1 MSNEIKYISRDD
13 FILKYHIKGKGPYAF
28 IIGSHIYY
36 PRVFSSSLEDNFQLV
51 YMDHRGFASKNSKAV
66 EEDFK
71 LEKLLQDIECLRLKL
86 KQDKITLI
94 GHSIHALIALE
105 YAKKYDHATFFL

>member
-1 MSNEIKYISRDD
+1 MVYEEIKLRTSINMSNEIKYISRDD

-66 EEDFK
+66 EID
-71 LEKLLQDIECLRLKL
+71 R
-86 KQDKITLI
+86 
-94 GHSIHALIALE
+94 
-105 YAKKYDHATFFL
+105 FFSHYPSCAI